1 MHAWIKKTVI
11 LLFVVSGINTHAS
24 IIERDDVKAFINSMV
39 VEHGFE
45 LDGLNAVFKR
55 IKLSETIVKAISRP
69 AEALPWY
76 KYRPIFLKS
85 KRINLGVEFWKEHK
99 TELAKAES
107 QYGVPAEI
115 IVSIIGV
122 ETRYG
127 RNVGKYK
134 VINSLATLAFNYPK
148 RAEFFKNE
156 LQQYLLLVR
165 EQGVDP
171 HAVKGSYAGAMGIPQ
186 FISSSYRRYAV
197 DFDNDGLI
205 DIWKNPIDAIGSVAN
220 YFKVHGWKADR
231 LIAKPAHIKGMKY
244 VQLLTNELK
253 PEIPI
258 DELVGFGITVENDF
272 PAGEKVKLLELE
284 NENGGEYWLGFENFY
299 VITRYNH
306 SLLYAM
312 AVYQLAM
319 EIRLKYMAD
328 VALNI

>member
-1 MHAWIKKTVI
+1 MFSLIKKTV
-11 LLFVVSGINTHAS
+11 LFLFVVSGIDAQAS

-45 LDGLNAVFKR
+45 LDALNAVFKR
-55 IKLSETIVKAISRP
+55 IKLSESIVKAISRP

-76 KYRPIFLKS
+76 KYRPIFLKTN
-85 KRINLGVEFWKEHK
+85 RVNLGVEFWEKHK
-99 TELAKAES
+99 IDLAKAEN

-115 IVSIIGV
+115 IVAIIGV

-127 RNVGKYK
+127 KNVGKYK
-134 VINSLATLAFNYPK
+134 VINSLTTLAFNYPA

-165 EQGVDP
+165 EQGIDP
-171 HAVKGSYAGAMGIPQ
+171 HAIKGSYAGAMGIPQ
-186 FISSSYRRYAV
+186 FISSSYRHYAV

-205 DIWKNPIDAIGSVAN
+205 DIWKNPADAIGSVAN
-220 YFKVHGWKADR
+220 YFKVHGWKAGR
-231 LIAKPAHIKGMKY
+231 MIAEPAHIKGRMY
-244 VQLLTNELK
+244 IQLLSNELK
-253 PEIPI
+253 PELPVV
-258 DELVGFGITVENDF
+258 DLAGFGITAENDL

-284 NENGGEYWLGFENFY
+284 NANGSEYWLGFENFY

-319 EIRLKYMAD
+319 EIRLKY
-328 VALNI
+328 VAEVA